1 MFKKFITTVL
11 GCACIISAIAQ
22 KDNPD
27 CANKGYELFTNLE
40 GFFIDRCESAEFK
53 TLEFW
58 VERGSK
64 KVTKDGK
71 YTKIWY
77 KQSPE
82 SNRSIVGK
90 QIVANYANAVKKAKG
105 TVVKDSDDMAYH
117 VTKNGKSLWIAL
129 SVSPYAP
136 ERKDYYIEI
145 VEEEAMKQEITAN
158 IEEAL
163 AESGK
168 IALYGIYFDVNKA
181 VIKSESEP
189 AIKEIADYLSKNPKT
204 SIFIVGHTD
213 NTGDYAKNIK
223 LSKDRAAAI
232 KASLI
237 SKHKIATTRLFA
249 DGVGPLAP
257 VSSNANEEG
266 RKLNRRVEV
275 VLK

>member
-1 MFKKFITTVL
+1 M
-11 GCACIISAIAQ
+11 ISILAQ

-27 CANKGYELFTNLE
+27 CADKDYDLFTNLE
-40 GFFIDRCESAEFK
+40 GFFIERCEAAEFK
-53 TLEFW
+53 TMEFW
-58 VERGSK
+58 VERGSR

-71 YTKIWY
+71 YTKLWY
-77 KQSPE
+77 KQSPQ
-82 SNRSIVGK
+82 STRSIVGK
-90 QIVANYANAVKKAKG
+90 QIVANYAIAVKKAKG
-105 TVVKDSDDMAYH
+105 EVVKDSDDMAYH
-117 VTKNGKSLWIAL
+117 VIKDGKSLWIAI

-136 ERKDYYIEI
+136 ERKDYYMEI
-145 VEEEAMKQEITAN
+145 VEEAGMKQEITAN

-163 AESGK
+163 AENGK

-181 VIKSESEP
+181 VVKPESEP
-189 AIKEIADYLSKNPKT
+189 AIKEIADYLTKNPKS

-232 KASLI
+232 KTSLVT
-237 SKHKIATTRLFA
+237 KYKIATTRLFA

-257 VSSNANEEG
+257 VSTNANEEG
-266 RKLNRRVEV
+266 RKMNRRVEV